1 MPAII
6 ADDDLPALFRAA
18 DKASTDAQSKYLGII
33 ALDLSLLVIGATLGA
48 VSFTSQEGRAGLALA
63 SAIVLVISIML
74 TIALKFQRLAT
85 TWYDGR
91 AVAESVK
98 TSAWRYMTQAEPYT
112 GRMPAAEAA
121 RVLAEAFRAFLVER
135 GELAASLPAALVTLP
150 QITERMREV
159 RALPLPPRRDLYL
172 NERLGGQRVWYAK
185 KAEKNR
191 RDGRVVFILVLTS
204 QGLALVAAILLVR
217 WPLLPVNLVGV
228 FAALAA
234 ALLAWNQLKRHEE
247 LATAYG
253 LAAQELGTAQEQ
265 GRNLAEESDLSSFI
279 LNAENAISREH
290 TLWLARRDH
299 Y

>member
-1 MPAII
+1 MAATI

-18 DKASTDAQSKYLGII
+18 DRASTDAQRMYLFLI
-33 ALDLSLLVIGATLGA
+33 AFDLAFLVVGAILGA
-48 VSFTSQEGRAGLALA
+48 VSFTSQEDRSALALA
-63 SAIVLVISIML
+63 SAIVLVISIIL
-74 TIALKFQRLAT
+74 TIALRSQRLAS

-112 GRMPAAEAA
+112 GRISSAEADHI
-121 RVLAEAFRAFLVER
+121 LAQAFQSFLTER
-135 GELAASLPAALVTLP
+135 RELAASLPAALATRP
-150 QITERMREV
+150 QITAKMREV
-159 RALPLPPRRDLYL
+159 RGLPLSRRRDVYL
-172 NERLGGQRVWYAK
+172 DERVGGQRFWYAER
-185 KAEKNR
+185 AEKNR
-191 RDGRVVFILVLTS
+191 NGGRVIFGLVLLS
-204 QGLALVAAILLVR
+204 QGLALIAAILLVR
-217 WPLLPVNLVGV
+217 WPLMSVNLVGV

-265 GRNLAEESDLSSFI
+265 GRSLEDEGQLSSFI
-279 LNAENAISREH
+279 LNSENAISREH